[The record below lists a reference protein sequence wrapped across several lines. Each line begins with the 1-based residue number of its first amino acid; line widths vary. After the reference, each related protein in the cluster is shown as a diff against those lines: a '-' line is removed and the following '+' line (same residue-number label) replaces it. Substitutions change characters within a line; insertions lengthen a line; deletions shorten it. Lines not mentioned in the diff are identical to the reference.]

1 MNRRL
6 LFAALLALAACKD
19 KKPAQPA
26 PGPAAAVTPTLAWL
40 KGELPPEVTQG
51 TPASGGTFTLRVPTE
66 PLGLNRLHDQQVEGM
81 MVRYTVGPLYES
93 LAELDRDTHPKY
105 ALKPL
110 LAESWDE
117 SADHLTFTIKLRRG
131 VKFHN
136 GDKLTSKDVK
146 ATFDA
151 ILLPANLTN
160 SMRSNFLDVTVT
172 APDEHTVVV
181 TTKKAHFMF
190 RNNMLVAVP
199 ILPASALKG
208 DFNTLAINRAPIGTG
223 PFRFVSW
230 ETGKSITYAR
240 NDEYWGPKAFVDKVV
255 IRFVKDE
262 TVATQLWERG
272 EFDLMTRIQPS
283 VWRSI
288 EAPTAANAWAIT
300 GYHRINFVENYYSW
314 IGWNEERPFFAD
326 QRVRRALAML
336 YPGDK
341 VAKNID
347 MDLEL
352 PTTCPYYRPSE
363 SCDPAVKPIAYDPAS
378 AIALLRTAGWEDHNG
393 DGVLDKD
400 GKPFKFTFLANPHSV
415 KLSKLAPL
423 LQEEFKKVGIEMD
436 VEKVDAAQYVA
447 RLRAHDFDAASL
459 GWNNND
465 INSDQFQVY
474 HSTQKTGGSN
484 FVSYDSKAA
493 DALIDQIR
501 LTFDEHERHGLERKL
516 HAVIYEEQPYT
527 FLTNRPALD
536 AIKTHVRG
544 IHPSLPWYDLRK
556 VWLAP
561 PNSPKPAPVQ

>member
-1 MNRRL
+1 MNHRL
-6 LFAALLALAACKD
+6 PLALLLALCACKD
-19 KKPAQPA
+19 KPPAA
-26 PGPAAAVTPTLAWL
+26 PPPPPAAAASPSLAWL
-40 KGELPPEVTQG
+40 KGELPPEVLQG
-51 TPASGGTFTLRVPTE
+51 TPVSGGTFTLRVPTE

-81 MVRYTVGPLYES
+81 MARYTVGPIYET
-93 LAELDRDTHPKY
+93 LGELDRDTHPRY
-105 ALKPL
+105 TLKPL
-110 LAESWDE
+110 LAESWEE
-117 SADHLTFTIKLRRG
+117 SADHLTLTVKLRKG

-151 ILLPANLTN
+151 ILQPTNLTN
-160 SMRSNFLDVTVT
+160 SIRSNFPGLTVT
-172 APDEHTVVV
+172 ATDDHTLVV
-181 TTKKAHFMF
+181 TTKTAHYMH
-190 RNNMLVAVP
+190 RNNLLSAVP

-223 PFRFVSW
+223 PFRFVHW
-230 ETGKSITYAR
+230 ETGKSISYAR

-288 EAPTAANAWAIT
+288 EAPTPGNAWAIT
-300 GYHRINFVENYYSW
+300 GYNRINFVENYYSW
-314 IGWNEERPFFAD
+314 IGWNQERPFFAD

-352 PTTCPYYRPSE
+352 PTTCPFYRPSD
-363 SCDPAVKPIAYDPAS
+363 SCDAEVKPITYDPVA
-378 AIALLRTAGWEDHNG
+378 AIALLRSAGWEDRNG

-400 GKPFKFTFLANPHSV
+400 GLAFKFTFLANPHSV

-423 LQEEFKKVGIEMD
+423 LQEEFKKAGIEMD
-436 VEKVDAAQYVA
+436 VEKVDAAQYVG
-447 RLRAHDFDAASL
+447 RMRAHDFDAASL

-465 INSDQFQVY
+465 VNTDQFQVY

-484 FVSYDSKAA
+484 FVSYNSKGA
-493 DALIDQIR
+493 DALIEQIR
-501 LTFDEHERHGLERKL
+501 VTFDDAERHALERKL
-516 HAVIYEEQPYT
+516 HALIYEEQPYT
-527 FLTNRPALD
+527 FLTNRPQLD
-536 AIKTHVRG
+536 ALKTHVRG
-544 IHPSLPWYDLRK
+544 IHPSLAWYDLRK
-556 VWLAP
+556 VWLLP
-561 PNSPKPAPVQ
+561 PSAKPVPVQ

>member
-6 LFAALLALAACKD
+6 LLALLLALTACKD
-19 KKPAQPA
+19 KKPAQLPTAPA
-26 PGPAAAVTPTLAWL
+26 LKPSLAWI
-40 KGELPPEVTQG
+40 KGELPPEVLQG
-51 TPASGGTFTLRVPTE
+51 TPVSGGTFTVRVPTE

-81 MVRYTVGPLYES
+81 MARYTVGSIYET
-93 LAELDRDTHPKY
+93 LAELDRQTHPRY
-105 ALKPL
+105 TLKPL
-110 LAESWDE
+110 LAESWEE
-117 SADHLTFTIKLRRG
+117 SADHLTFTIKLRKG

-136 GDKLTSKDVK
+136 GEKFGSKDVK

-151 ILLPANLTN
+151 ILLPTNLTN
-160 SMRSNFLDVTVT
+160 SIRSNFPELTVT
-172 APDEHTVVV
+172 ATDEYTVVM
-181 TTKKAHFMF
+181 TTKKAHFMH
-190 RNNMLVAVP
+190 RNNLLSAVP
-199 ILPASALKG
+199 IFPASALKG
-208 DFNTLAINRAPIGTG
+208 DFNTLPINRAPIGTG

-230 ETGKSITYAR
+230 ETGKSLTYLR
-240 NDEYWGPKAFVDKVV
+240 NDEYWGARAYVDKVV

-288 EAPTAANAWAIT
+288 EAPTPGNAWAIT

-314 IGWNEERPFFAD
+314 IGWNQERPFFAD
-326 QRVRRALAML
+326 PRVRRALAML
-336 YPGDK
+336 YPGEK

-352 PTTCPYYRPSE
+352 PTTCPYYRPSA
-363 SCDPAVKPIAYDPAS
+363 SCDPQVKPIGYDPTA
-378 AIALLRTAGWEDHNG
+378 AIALLRSAGWEDHNG

-400 GKPFKFTFLANPHSV
+400 GAPFKFTFLANPHSV

-436 VEKVDAAQYVA
+436 VEKVDAAQYVG
-447 RLRAHDFDAASL
+447 RLRAHSFDAASL

-465 INSDQFQVY
+465 LNTDQFQVY
-474 HSTQKTGGSN
+474 HSSQKTGGSN

-493 DALIDQIR
+493 DALLEQIR
-501 LTFDEHERHGLERKL
+501 DTFDDEERHALERKL
-516 HAVIYEEQPYT
+516 HQVIYEDQPYT
-527 FLTNRPALD
+527 FLTNRPQLD

-544 IHPSLPWYDLRK
+544 IHPSLAWYDLRK
-556 VWLAP
+556 VWLLP
-561 PNSPKPAPVQ
+561 PNATPVAVP